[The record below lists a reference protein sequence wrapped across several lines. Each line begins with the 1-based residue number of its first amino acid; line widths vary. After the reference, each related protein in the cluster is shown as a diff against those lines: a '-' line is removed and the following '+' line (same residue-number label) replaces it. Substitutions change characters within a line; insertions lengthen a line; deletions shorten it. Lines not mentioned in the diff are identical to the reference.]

1 MDQQYLDF
9 LYSVKSTIQSQR
21 TAAMQAVSR
30 SLVLL
35 YWEIGQLIVE
45 KQAEFGWGASVI
57 KKLSADLQQAFPA
70 RKGFTPRNLEHMRNL
85 FLTYKD
91 FSNAKQLVSLI
102 PWGHNILILQQL
114 KSPAAR
120 EFYLQAAAQQ
130 GWSRNIL
137 QLQIKNQTYE
147 RSLLEPK
154 QTNFDQTLPE
164 QQAEQAKAAMKSS
177 YNLEFL
183 GLSKVVSELEL
194 ESRMIERLRDFILE
208 LGYGFTYIGHQYKLQ
223 LGEKSYWTDLLFYH
237 RKLRCLVAFE
247 LKAGGFKP
255 EYAGK
260 LNFYLNILDDTV
272 RLPDENPSIG
282 IILCTKQDELAVE
295 YSLRSIKHPMGVAAY
310 RLYQELPEQFV
321 DQLPSLEE
329 LRQPLEE
336 E

>member
-9 LYSVKSTIQSQR
+9 LRTVQSTIQAQR
-21 TAAMQAVSR
+21 TAAMRAVFH

-35 YWEIGQLIVE
+35 YWEVGKLIVE
-45 KQAEFGWGASVI
+45 KQAEHGWGAGVI
-57 KKLSADLQQAFPA
+57 KQLAADLKKEFPSRKGLSA
-70 RKGFTPRNLEHMRNL
+70 RNLEYMRR
-85 FLTYKD
+85 FYLTYKD
-91 FSNAKQLVSLI
+91 FINAQQLVAQI
-102 PWGHNILILQQL
+102 PWGHNMLLL
-114 KSPAAR
+114 DSVKTAAAR
-120 EFYLQAAAQQ
+120 EFYLKTAAQQ

-137 QLQIKNQTYE
+137 QLQIKNQAYE
-147 RSLLEPK
+147 RSRLEPK
-154 QTNFDQTLPE
+154 QHNFDQTLPE
-164 QQAEQAKAAMKSS
+164 QQAKQAEDAMKSS

-183 GLSKVVSELEL
+183 GLAKKVSELEL
-194 ESRMIERLRDFILE
+194 EGKMIERIRDFILE

-223 LGEKSYWTDLLFYH
+223 LGEQLYWTDLLFYH

-247 LKAGGFKP
+247 LKAGRFKP

-272 RLPDENPSIG
+272 RLPEENPSIG

-295 YSLRSIKHPMGVAAY
+295 YSLKSIKHPMGVAQY
-310 RLYQELPEQFV
+310 QLYQELPEELAK
-321 DQLPSLEE
+321 QLPSLEE